1 MKCALYPLC
10 APMIN
15 TPRKLSIAFTNWNLP
30 QTNYSKQLLIS
41 ICTGTTAALS
51 TGWASIPSS
60 RCSQPGPIFQFSLR
74 FLSSCSITA
83 LTPGGKCLQSFLA
96 LRKVSFLLSS
106 QNGAPEGSTDSPHP
120 AEAFLIPAYPI
131 MLKAPT
137 WCSPNALPTRSKD
150 TLEERKAGRTH
161 FLDCKYF
168 ISNAIPFCA
177 LPSAPMFVP
186 MLVLQQQS
194 FYFFFPLPS
203 LFLPTTQ
210 WPSNPSSTGTVLR
223 AVEQCWPSRAWKDA
237 APPVHDMIS
246 LFSMVKWGM
255 QIGGLLWTEKGKPTH
270 WAT

>member
-1 MKCALYPLC
+1 MV
-10 APMIN
+10 
-15 TPRKLSIAFTNWNLP
+15 P
-30 QTNYSKQLLIS
+30 QRGAQ
-41 ICTGTTAALS
+41 TARTQQRHS
-51 TGWASIPSS
+51 
-60 RCSQPGPIFQFSLR
+60 
-74 FLSSCSITA
+74 
-83 LTPGGKCLQSFLA
+83 
-96 LRKVSFLLSS
+96 SS
-106 QNGAPEGSTDSPHP
+106 QHTLSCWRHPPGALQMP
-120 AEAFLIPAYPI
+120 FQ
-131 MLKAPT
+131 
-137 WCSPNALPTRSKD
+137 CTRSKD

-177 LPSAPMFVP
+177 LPSAPMLVP

-223 AVEQCWPSRAWKDA
+223 AVGQCWPSRAWKDA